1 MDNFTTSKIFSSKF
15 LKMTEEDFTLSF
27 SQKPSIAKSLE
38 TDENQFSFSFNNFLS
53 ESKPKPNHKLQFGL
67 NLLTPILAN
76 HLLSTFNQLKGYKK
90 SFSPANKLISLFK
103 LKKKRAA
110 FIKWYVQS
118 IKLASEFKVQSAFS
132 TVSQLNLFSRKYISC
147 SLLFNLFYKSFH
159 LAGQKFFT
167 ILSTEKP
174 EFNTLIPSR
183 VQEKWISGGFLRLF
197 QVFNTKALL
206 LKSFVFKQLAGDLSF
221 QRQAF
226 IQNTDRCILLSEQ
239 LFQAKEAKEKVEFE
253 KEELIAVLESKT
265 DELNNLIDIVEE
277 YKTWKTKLNTLETAL
292 NDEIVY
298 WKTQASKFSAELD
311 KKNKEIIEV
320 FSDKKKAEE
329 ECLKAYRSLD
339 FVQRENIDLQQKA
352 SVGLNRVKPCE
363 TCENLEIEI
372 KTYEELVE
380 EFKKSEEKFL
390 SQIRELQ
397 DQVSR
402 PVSVASS
409 KGKVAKMGKK
419 PVKKTLELDKQSLSE
434 NENQLAIEIV
444 NLNKTLTKY
453 KYENKTLTDLLKKCQ
468 QERDELKKLMS
479 GKDEALTRLRKE
491 NDQLCLSLS
500 NDHYKSVHKL
510 EQTNHLTEQ
519 RTKDLQLELISLQK
533 SLEDS
538 KSELSSQKTR
548 NQELELQIEDLKSTS
563 SSVSDNQK
571 LLDTLNTLQSQFFK
585 LKEMS
590 DKQIQTI
597 ETLRQDNFH
606 LMQSVDS
613 FKSLARSSKLHAD
626 KAANDAEAYISM
638 IKNMENEINQLK
650 YSNHSANSEISTL
663 KDHIKKLL
671 ATRS

>member
-1 MDNFTTSKIFSSKF
+1 MDNLTTSKIFSSNF

-27 SQKPSIAKSLE
+27 TQKPSITKSLE
-38 TDENQFSFSFNNFLS
+38 TDENQFSFSFNKFLS
-53 ESKPKPNHKLQFGL
+53 EPKAKPDYKLQFGL
-67 NLLTPILAN
+67 NLLNPILSK
-76 HLLSTFNQLKGYKK
+76 HLLSTFTTLKGHKK
-90 SFSPANKLISLFK
+90 SFNPAKKVISLFK

-132 TVSQLNLFSRKYISC
+132 TVSQLNSFSRKYISC

-159 LAGQKFFT
+159 LVGQKFFT

-174 EFNTLIPSR
+174 AFNTLIPAR
-183 VQEKWISGGFLRLF
+183 VQEKWISGGLLRLF
-197 QVFNTKALL
+197 QVFNTKALIF
-206 LKSFVFKQLAGDLSF
+206 KSFVFKQLANDLSL

-277 YKTWKTKLNTLETAL
+277 YKTWKSKLNTLEVAL
-292 NDEIVY
+292 NDEIVH

-339 FVQRENIDLQQKA
+339 LVQRENLDLQQKA
-352 SVGLNRVKPCE
+352 NGLQNKAKLCE
-363 TCENLEIEI
+363 KCENLEIEI

-409 KGKVAKMGKK
+409 KGKVAKVGKK
-419 PVKKTLELDKQSLSE
+419 PVKKTLELDKQSISE

-444 NLNKTLTKY
+444 NLNKHLTKY

-468 QERDELKKLMS
+468 QERDELKKLML
-479 GKDEALTRLRKE
+479 GKDDALARLRKE

-510 EQTNHLTEQ
+510 EQSNHLTEL
-519 RTKDLQLELISLQK
+519 RTKDLQLELTSLHK
-533 SLEDS
+533 SVEDT
-538 KSELSSQKTR
+538 KLELSNQKTR
-548 NQELELQIEDLKSTS
+548 NQELELQIEDLKSAS
-563 SSVSDNQK
+563 SSGPDNQK

-626 KAANDAEAYISM
+626 KAANDSEAYISM

-650 YSNHSANSEISTL
+650 YSNQSASSEISTL